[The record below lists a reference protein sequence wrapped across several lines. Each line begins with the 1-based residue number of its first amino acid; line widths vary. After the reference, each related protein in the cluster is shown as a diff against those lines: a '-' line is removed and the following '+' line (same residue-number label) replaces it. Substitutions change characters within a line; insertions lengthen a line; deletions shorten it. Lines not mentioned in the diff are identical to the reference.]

1 MCVCESES
9 VCVCVCVSEC
19 VCVCRERERKKER
32 LIEFKDLA
40 QVIVKSVASKVV
52 HLPMQET

>member
-1 MCVCESES
+1 M
-9 VCVCVCVSEC
+9 CVCVSEC